1 MNRRRKL
8 LLSWL
13 AGAGGALALLARGRA
28 QAQDKAVASPPATG
42 PAAANPPAAPPPTAL
57 PLFAVELRTGA
68 RWDHT
73 RPAHEQAHFREH
85 SANLK
90 RLRDQ
95 GHIVLGARYS
105 DKGFLVVAGAT
116 AAAVRELMEADPSIQ
131 AQVFAFD
138 LHEFR
143 VFYPGCVAAPAR
155 RT

>member
-8 LLSWL
+8 LSSWL
-13 AGAGGALALLARGRA
+13 AGAGGALAAFALGRA
-28 QAQDKAVASPPATG
+28 QAQDQAVASPPAPG
-42 PAAANPPAAPPPTAL
+42 PAGANPPAAPSPAAL

-116 AAAVRELMEADPSIQ
+116 ATAVRELMEADPSIQ

-143 VFYPGCVAAPAR
+143 VFYPGCVSAPAR